1 MSILLEV
8 LREQIYLLWVLQQ
21 FLGLSHVIVHFLD
34 WTSSDNFYF
43 VGLSDRSV
51 QIIRFDPGRII
62 VQHSLELSFKYFVVD
77 VWLKVLLSVNE
88 VDIAFV
94 EFNHFVMQVTQEASR
109 LVLTILQIGDKTK
122 KDPRLQQ

>member
-34 WTSSDNFYF
+34 WTSSDNFHF

-62 VQHSLELSFKYFVVD
+62 VQHSLELSFEYLVVD
-77 VWLKVLLSVNE
+77 VWLKVLLSVNK

>member
-8 LREQIYLLWVLQQ
+8 LREQIYLLRVLQQ
-21 FLGLSHVIVHFLD
+21 FLGLSHVLVHFLD

-62 VQHSLELSFKYFVVD
+62 VQHSLELSFEYFVVD
-77 VWLKVLLSVNE
+77 VWL
-88 VDIAFV
+88 
-94 EFNHFVMQVTQEASR
+94 
-109 LVLTILQIGDKTK
+109 
-122 KDPRLQQ
+122 

>member
-1 MSILLEV
+1 
-8 LREQIYLLWVLQQ
+8 
-21 FLGLSHVIVHFLD
+21 
-34 WTSSDNFYF
+34 
-43 VGLSDRSV
+43 
-51 QIIRFDPGRII
+51 
-62 VQHSLELSFKYFVVD
+62 
-77 VWLKVLLSVNE
+77 VNE

>member
-8 LREQIYLLWVLQQ
+8 LREQINLLRVLQQ
-21 FLGLSHVIVHFLD
+21 FLGLSHVLVHFLD

-51 QIIRFDPGRII
+51 QIIRLDPGRII
-62 VQHSLELSFKYFVVD
+62 VQHSLELSFEYLVVD
-77 VWLKVLLSVNE
+77 VWLKVLLSVNK